1 MSDFGGDAWGIDFG
15 TTNSALF
22 AYIGRYGNRPSPVNF
37 DDAGKPVPSVVAID
51 RKSGLVYVGRDAK
64 RRHLN
69 DPNQYAYIHSV
80 KSVLE
85 DDSWR
90 LEVAGRIWR
99 PVDVAAEI
107 FEKLKELARQLNYVV
122 KDVVVAVPNGA
133 TGKKRTRIYEAARLA
148 GLNVRQFVTEPL
160 AAFFANYNSLR
171 NERYVAVFDWGGGT
185 LDITVLENR
194 ADGKIVELAKAGL
207 AMAGDDLDESIAREI
222 HRRLVDLHGFDK
234 AFSEMS
240 TIDREKLIE
249 QCERAKCGLSD
260 RDEEAIALL
269 DYGGMVVNETLTR
282 RQMSDVI
289 RPQIRRA
296 LELLARVIDDS
307 KLTKEEIGKVLIVG
321 GSSRLLD
328 VRHGIEQMFAGSADK
343 VLKPKDAEWNV
354 AKGAGRI
361 DYRKGEYYSA
371 EDIGIIL
378 GDENASFYPL
388 LHGYFSASP
397 HPLSHF
403 LLASSFGIMDTTEY
417 PRIVFAAR
425 DVDGKRRILDASVV
439 ARAYGF
445 LTEAIEMES
454 AVNSALVFCVRIK
467 SGNTTDANA
476 LYWEYPNMRLVYEA
490 PTFGAKES

>member
-1 MSDFGGDAWGIDFG
+1 MAGFDGDAWGIDFG

-22 AYIGRYGNRPSPVNF
+22 AYIGRYGNNPSPTNF
-37 DDAGKPVPSVVAID
+37 DEAGKPVPSVVAID
-51 RKSGLVYVGRDAK
+51 RTSGIAYVGRDAK
-64 RRHLN
+64 RRRLS
-69 DPNQYAYIHSV
+69 DPGQYAYIHSV

-107 FEKLKELARQLNYVV
+107 FKKLKELARQQTYSVSN
-122 KDVVVAVPNGA
+122 VVVAVPNGA
-133 TGKKRTRIYEAARLA
+133 SGKKRARIFEAARQA
-148 GLNVRQFVTEPL
+148 GLTVRQFVTEPL
-160 AAFFANYNSLR
+160 AAFFANYNHLK

-207 AMAGDDLDESIAREI
+207 QMAGDELNEAIAREV
-222 HRRLVDLHGFDK
+222 HRRLVDLHGFGK

-240 TIDREKLIE
+240 AIDREKLIE
-249 QCERAKCGLSD
+249 QCETAKCRLSEK
-260 RDEEAIALL
+260 DEESIVLM
-269 DYGGMVVNETLTR
+269 DYGGAVVNEKLTR
-282 RQMSDVI
+282 SQMSAVI
-289 RPQIRRA
+289 RPHVRRA
-296 LELLARVIDDS
+296 LELLAKVIADS

-328 VRHGIEQMFAGSADK
+328 VRNGIEQMFAGSTDK
-343 VLKPKDAEWNV
+343 ILKPKDAEWNV
-354 AKGAGRI
+354 AKGAGRL
-361 DYRKGEYYSA
+361 DYRKGEYFSA

-378 GDENASFYPL
+378 GDENSSFYPL
-388 LHGYFSASP
+388 LHGYFSTSP

-403 LLASSFGIMDTTEY
+403 HLASSFGIMDTTEY

-425 DVDGKRRILDASVV
+425 DADGKRRILDATVV

-454 AVNSALVFCVRIK
+454 VVNSALVFCVRIK
-467 SGNTTDANA
+467 SGNTTMENA
-476 LYWEYPNMRLVYEA
+476 LYWEYPDLRLVYEA
-490 PTFGAKES
+490 PTFGL